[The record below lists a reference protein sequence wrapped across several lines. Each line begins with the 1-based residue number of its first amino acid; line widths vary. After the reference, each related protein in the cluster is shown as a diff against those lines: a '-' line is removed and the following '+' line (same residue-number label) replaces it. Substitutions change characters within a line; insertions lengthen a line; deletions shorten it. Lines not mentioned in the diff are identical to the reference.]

1 MQEPVVLPLR
11 SVPAAAGGRVVIRRI
26 ALAAALLGVFAAGL
40 AFDFFT
46 LFGRFRFW
54 DDEGKLL
61 LDTKFLL
68 EGHRLYDQL
77 NFIYGPSYLLGR
89 WVIFASLGVPLNN
102 DGVRAVTLVTWGLTA
117 LVLAATAWRLARGTG
132 WAWGLAAIVWILG
145 SFHLFVLSNEPG
157 HPQELV
163 ALLLAGAFW
172 VAATLL
178 GRRTGAALLLL
189 GAIAGSL
196 ILTKIN
202 VGVLFGLAL
211 GISLVSLGP
220 RPSVLWALLRGAG
233 SLAILALPTILMKSR
248 LLDGYGPFCFMI
260 SAALLPCCLFVLV
273 GVQPR
278 ALGFRQL
285 LLCGLGAAL
294 ALCATVG
301 FALAHGNTLGGMI
314 NALITQ
320 PMHGFA
326 VVKYGWAL
334 PLPPTTVY
342 WSVSGAAMGLATVLN
357 TQRLGRFLWPLRACV
372 CVMISSGL
380 VYLDSPDSLATWVTL
395 PLVWL
400 LVVPPAGCQPPL
412 KGWFFRL
419 LLAFTTCLQP
429 IQIFPFPGS
438 QIRIGTMSTLLV
450 GVVLLTDLYHELRG
464 RGFIDD
470 LRDRLSELDWN
481 LILATVA
488 LLVGCQAVFVAGST
502 YQRNV
507 PLDLPGCR
515 WTRFPEK
522 DAALLAFLTENV
534 QESSDCVVARIG
546 LMSLDLW
553 TDRSPPG
560 TFVFGNEW
568 ETLDPDANEQLLSSY
583 RDRMRMMFIDNPR
596 PWYLKTHNLEFSSFI
611 AAQPAHSFL
620 DFVSQQFKQLARV
633 STCRLLVR
641 KERNDL
647 NLFACAYEAG
657 IDLPHRNRSLLRIKL
672 PRGAELTDL
681 ARIELVDLEGAWMA
695 STEPGPS
702 SRPIALVNREGE
714 EILRSARQSGGGVSL
729 QADQE
734 LFISYPTRLQLDR
747 ASFPVLRF
755 VDSKGERFLTL
766 PVAVETCL
774 AAESDLGTGAK
785 TATSDNHG
793 PVKADAHQQIA
804 PQKKP

>member
-1 MQEPVVLPLR
+1 LR
-11 SVPAAAGGRVVIRRI
+11 SVPAVAVRRVVIRRI
-26 ALAAALLGVFAAGL
+26 ALVAVLLGVFAAGL

-46 LFGRFRFW
+46 LFSRFKFW

-68 EGHRLYDQL
+68 EGHALYDQL

-89 WVIFASLGVPLNN
+89 WLIFSALGVPLSN
-102 DGVRAVTLVTWGLTA
+102 DGVRAVTLATWGLTA
-117 LVLAATAWRLARGTG
+117 FVLAATAWQLARDTG
-132 WAWGLAAIVWILG
+132 WAWGLAAIAWLLG

-163 ALLLAGAFW
+163 ALSVAAAFW

-178 GRRTGAALLLL
+178 ERRTAAALLLL

-220 RPSVLWALLRGAG
+220 RPSVPWALLRGAG

-273 GVQPR
+273 GVQPP
-278 ALGFRQL
+278 ALGFKQL

-294 ALCATVG
+294 ALCVTVG
-301 FALAHGNTLGGMI
+301 FALANGNTPAGMI
-314 NALITQ
+314 KALVTQ
-320 PMHGFA
+320 PLHGFA

-334 PLPPTTVY
+334 PLPPTTVS
-342 WSVSGAAMGLATVLN
+342 WSVGGAAMGLAAMLRP
-357 TQRLGRFLWPLRACV
+357 QRLSRFLWPLRVSV
-372 CVMISSGL
+372 CVIISSGL
-380 VYLDSPDSLATWVTL
+380 VFLDSPDSLATWISL

-400 LVVPPAGCQPPL
+400 LLVPPAGSQPQL

-438 QIRIGTMSTLLV
+438 QIRVATMSTLLV

-464 RGFIDD
+464 REFFDD
-470 LRDRLSELDWN
+470 FRDRLSELDWN
-481 LILATVA
+481 LILAIVA
-488 LLVGCQAVFVAGST
+488 LLAGCQAAFVAGST
-502 YQRNV
+502 YQRNA

-546 LMSLDLW
+546 LLSLDLW

-568 ETLDPDANEQLLSSY
+568 ETLDPDANEQLLSAY

-611 AAQPAHSFL
+611 AAQPAHAFL
-620 DFVSQQFKQLARV
+620 DFVSQHFKQLARV

-641 KERNDL
+641 QERNDL
-647 NLFACAYEAG
+647 NLFACAYAAG
-657 IDLPHRNRSLLRIKL
+657 IDLPRRNRSLLRIKL
-672 PRGAELTDL
+672 PRGAELHDL

-702 SRPIALVNREGE
+702 GRPIALVNREGE
-714 EILRSARQSGGGVSL
+714 EILRSARQSAEGVSF

-747 ASFPVLRF
+747 TLFPAIRF
-755 VDSKGERFLTL
+755 VDSQGQRLLTL

-774 AAESDLGTGAK
+774 AGSE
-785 TATSDNHG
+785 TATGSKRQTARITGSG
-793 PVKADAHQQIA
+793 PFKGQI
-804 PQKKP
+804 P